1 MLHVFLQKEM
11 NLGDFFVACICIV
24 PYLLKPLERHIDS
37 ENAPDSDL
45 LVIFFGKQVAQLINN
60 MACHR
65 ELVVS
70 F

>member
-45 LVIFFGKQVAQLINN
+45 LVIFLFGSKASGPVN
-60 MACHR
+60 
-65 ELVVS
+65 
-70 F
+70 